1 MCQLCKQYVQPE
13 FEAILHG
20 EEEMEFENEQ
30 AYEFAPFSSFW
41 ERFGASKPTTAPP
54 TNDRARLST
63 AYAQGTM
70 SENDLSNMLFYDR
83 HPDLN
88 GKKLTPDMPGFS
100 GLSQEWLKIR
110 DSIVRP
116 FLDEKRA
123 GTGGAVI
130 GTPDTSG
137 RMPPTEGPIKGIT
150 GYIGASGKKC
160 WKGAK
165 SADIVDSDAPWNKP
179 GNRSTAN
186 YIAVLDYFNVGE
198 PDNVGTGNAFNKP
211 GENPR
216 YRQQR
221 NDSGGISTYCNI
233 YVHDATRA
241 MWANMPHWLQTSAGK
256 WYELTANAMVDW
268 VEKYGKAAGWHRLLG
283 DFASWAQRSD
293 IPEALRQAARRII
306 SSSPDPSLASQPSFI
321 AQQFANMGY
330 PTTSIWKNQGGI
342 GHVAMVRPEDL
353 KKGKISSGVFIPRSA
368 QAGAKNYSNG
378 YLAFGPSGIKSGAVQ
393 FHVHE

>member
-13 FEAILHG
+13 FETILHG

-30 AYEFAPFSSFW
+30 AYEFAPFSSIW
-41 ERFGASKPTTAPP
+41 ERFGSSQSPTAPP
-54 TNDRARLST
+54 ANDRARLTT
-63 AYAQGTM
+63 AYAQGTVN
-70 SENDLSNMLFYDR
+70 ENDLSNMLFYVR
-83 HPDLN
+83 HPELN
-88 GKKLTPDMPGFS
+88 GKKLTADMPGFS
-100 GLSQEWLKIR
+100 NLSQDWLKVR
-110 DSIVRP
+110 DTIVRP

-137 RMPPTEGPIKGIT
+137 RMPPIEGPIKGIT
-150 GYIGASGKKC
+150 GYVGPSGKKC

-179 GNRSTAN
+179 GNRSAAN

-198 PDNVGTGNAFNKP
+198 SETVGTGNSFNKP

-221 NDSGGISTYCNI
+221 NDRGGISTYCNI
-233 YVHDATRA
+233 YVHDVTRA
-241 MWANMPHWLQTSAGK
+241 MWANMPHWLQTSAGH

-268 VEKYGKAAGWHRLLG
+268 VQKYGKAAGWFRLLG
-283 DFASWAQRSD
+283 DFPSWSQRSD
-293 IPEALRQAARRII
+293 IPEALRSAAKRIL
-306 SSSPDPSLASQPSFI
+306 SSTTDASLASQPSFL

-330 PTTSIWKNQGGI
+330 PTTCIWDNQGGI

-353 KKGKISSGVFIPRSA
+353 KKGTMVSGIFIPRSA

-378 YLAFGPSGIKSGAVQ
+378 PLVFGPSGIKNGSVQ

>member
-1 MCQLCKQYVQPE
+1 MCELCKQYVQPE
-13 FEAILHG
+13 FETILHG
-20 EEEMEFENEQ
+20 EEETEFENEQ
-30 AYEFAPFSSFW
+30 AYEFSPFSSFW
-41 ERFGASKPTTAPP
+41 ESFGSSKTTTAPP
-54 TNDRARLST
+54 ANDRARLT
-63 AYAQGTM
+63 AAYAQGTT
-70 SENDLSNMLFYDR
+70 SDNDLSNMLFYDR
-83 HPDLN
+83 HPELA
-88 GKKLTPDMPGFS
+88 GKKLSADMPNFPN
-100 GLSQEWLKIR
+100 LSQEWLRIR
-110 DSIVRP
+110 DSIMRP
-116 FLDEKRA
+116 FLDEKRS

-150 GYIGASGKKC
+150 GYIGPSGKKC

-179 GNRSTAN
+179 GNRSAAN

-198 PDNVGTGNAFNKP
+198 SDAVGPGNHFNKP

-233 YVHDATRA
+233 YVHDVTRA
-241 MWANMPHWLQTSAGK
+241 MWANMPHWLRSASGQ
-256 WYELTANAMVDW
+256 WNELTANAMVDW
-268 VEKYGKAAGWHRLLG
+268 VEKYGKSAGWFRILG
-283 DFASWAQRSD
+283 DFPSWPQRSD
-293 IPEALRQAARRII
+293 LPQALRSVAGRI
-306 SSSPDPSLASQPSFI
+306 LASSDASLIGQPSFI

-330 PTTSIWKNQGGI
+330 PTTCIWKNQGSI
-342 GHVAMVRPEDL
+342 GHVAMVRPEDI
-353 KKGKISSGVFIPRSA
+353 KKGKMESGVFIPRSA

-378 YLAFGPSGIKSGAVQ
+378 YLVFGPSGIKSGAVQ